1 MGGSRAKA
9 ARFRPYAIYR
19 VNFTQH
25 NVCGIMV
32 PDGESLRPGPE
43 KEEE

>member
-19 VNFTQH
+19 VNFTQY

-32 PDGESLRPGPE
+32 PDGESLRPEPE